1 MADLTNSKPK
11 DTYQRLVQ
19 VESDETNRFKRFQN
33 GLGSPILS
41 ASFYTLEVANDLY
54 VRSGSVYAQSFI
66 TTYTTSSTLF
76 QSGSTKFGD
85 GMEDKHEFSGSVTIT
100 GSLELEGTDFTLTG
114 SFNHSGSYNHIG
126 DTSQTGN
133 TVRTGDT
140 TLTGD
145 LTHTGTILL
154 NSTGDINLTGNIVQI
169 GNTTQTG
176 DTSITGDLTHSGSID
191 LNSVGDVRLTG
202 NITQIGNVNQTGDT
216 SITGNLSHSGSIDL
230 NSIGDVRLTG
240 NITHIGNVN
249 QTGDSNISGDLVVGG
264 TVTAQEF
271 KTELVTS
278 ATIFES
284 GSTIFGNSLDD
295 THTITGSVAITGSLN
310 VDNRAT
316 AISVDSQFFM
326 SPKSVGDMVIP
337 SNYNMRIFHDTEITG
352 ELYVGANSDVYVVK
366 YATTD

>member
-133 TVRTGDT
+133 TVRIGDT

-145 LTHTGTILL
+145 LTHTGTILF

-202 NITQIGNVNQTGDT
+202 NITQ
-216 SITGNLSHSGSIDL
+216 
-230 NSIGDVRLTG
+230 
-240 NITHIGNVN
+240 IGNVN

>member
-126 DTSQTGN
+126 GTSQTGN
-133 TVRTGDT
+133 TVRIGDT
-140 TLTGD
+140 TLTGN

-191 LNSVGDVRLTG
+191 LNSIGDVRLTG
-202 NITQIGNVNQTGDT
+202 NITQIGNVNQTG
-216 SITGNLSHSGSIDL
+216 N
-230 NSIGDVRLTG
+230 
-240 NITHIGNVN
+240 
-249 QTGDSNISGDLVVGG
+249 SNISGDLVVGG

-337 SNYNMRIFHDTEITG
+337 PNYNMRIFHDTEITG

>member
-19 VESDETNRFKRFQN
+19 IETDSNTYPFSRFQN
-33 GLGSPILS
+33 GLGEPINS
-41 ASFYTLEVANDLY
+41 ASFFELIVRDNIY
-54 VRSGSVYAQSFI
+54 VQSGSVYAQSFI
-66 TTYTTSSTLF
+66 TTYTSSSVLF
-76 QSGSTKFGD
+76 QSGSTQFGN
-85 GMEDKHEFSGSVTIT
+85 GLEDKHAFTGSVDISSSLGIT
-100 GSLELEGTDFTLTG
+100 GSLD
-114 SFNHSGSYNHIG
+114 HIG
-126 DTSQTGN
+126 DHTQI
-133 TVRTGDT
+133 GDT
-140 TLTGD
+140 TLTGDTTRIGDTTLSGD
-145 LTHTGTILL
+145 LTHTGTILF
-154 NSTGDINLTGNIVQI
+154 NSTGDINLTGNILQI

-176 DTSITGDLTHSGSID
+176 GTSITGDLTHSGSID
-191 LNSVGDVRLTG
+191 LNSVGNVRLTG
-202 NITQIGNVNQTGDT
+202 NITQ
-216 SITGNLSHSGSIDL
+216 
-230 NSIGDVRLTG
+230 
-240 NITHIGNVN
+240 IGNVN

-337 SNYNMRIFHDTEITG
+337 SNYNMRIFHDTTITG

>member
-133 TVRTGDT
+133 TVRIGDT
-140 TLTGD
+140 TLTGN

-154 NSTGDINLTGNIVQI
+154 NSTGDINLTGSIVQI

-191 LNSVGDVRLTG
+191 LNSIGDVRLTG
-202 NITQIGNVNQTGDT
+202 NITQ
-216 SITGNLSHSGSIDL
+216 
-230 NSIGDVRLTG
+230 
-240 NITHIGNVN
+240 IGNVN

-295 THTITGSVAITGSLN
+295 THTITGSVAITGSLD

>member
-41 ASFYTLEVANDLY
+41 ASFYTLEVANDIY
-54 VRSGSVYAQSFI
+54 VRSGSVYAQSFV

-85 GMEDKHEFSGSVTIT
+85 GIEDKHEFT
-100 GSLELEGTDFTLTG
+100 GSLVVTG
-114 SFNHSGSYNHIG
+114 SHSMTGSVEQVGNYTIVGNT
-126 DTSQTGN
+126 DQTGN
-133 TVRTGDT
+133 FSIIGDSS
-140 TLTGD
+140 LTG
-145 LTHTGTILL
+145 G
-154 NSTGDINLTGNIVQI
+154 
-169 GNTTQTG
+169 
-176 DTSITGDLTHSGSID
+176 LTHSGSID
-191 LNSVGDVRLTG
+191 LNSIGNVRLTG
-202 NITQIGNVNQTGDT
+202 NITHIGDTSQTGDT
-216 SITGNLSHSGSIDL
+216 SVTGDTTLTGNLTHSGSISL

-271 KTELVTS
+271 RTELVTS

-284 GSTIFGNSLDD
+284 GSTQFGDSLDD
-295 THTITGSVAITGSLN
+295 THKFTGSLDVTGSLE
-310 VDNRAT
+310 VDERIT
-316 AISVDSQFFM
+316 AKSIGSEFFM
-326 SPKSVGDMVIP
+326 SPKSVGDMVVP
-337 SNYNMRIFHDTEITG
+337 ANYNIRIFHDTEITG

>member
-85 GMEDKHEFSGSVTIT
+85 GIEDKHEFT
-100 GSLELEGTDFTLTG
+100 GSLVVTGSHSMTGSVEQVGNYTIVGNTDQTGDFSITGDSILTG
-114 SFNHSGSYNHIG
+114 GLTHSGSI
-126 DTSQTGN
+126 D
-133 TVRTGDT
+133 
-140 TLTGD
+140 
-145 LTHTGTILL
+145 L
-154 NSTGDINLTGNIVQI
+154 NSIGNVRLTGNIVQI

-176 DTSITGDLTHSGSID
+176 DTSITGNLT
-191 LNSVGDVRLTG
+191 
-202 NITQIGNVNQTGDT
+202 
-216 SITGNLSHSGSIDL
+216 HSGSIDL

-240 NITHIGNVN
+240 NITQIGNVN

-337 SNYNMRIFHDTEITG
+337 SNYNMRIFHDTTITG

>member
-1 MADLTNSKPK
+1 MANLTNSKIK

-19 VESDETNRFKRFQN
+19 VESGSESRFQRFQN

-41 ASFYTLEVANDLY
+41 ASFYTLEVANDIY

-85 GMEDKHEFSGSVTIT
+85 GLEDKHEFTGSVVISGSL
-100 GSLELEGTDFTLTG
+100 GLEGTDLTLTG
-114 SFNHSGSYNHIG
+114 SFNHLGQYNHNG
-126 DTSQTGN
+126 NTVQTGN

-140 TLTGD
+140 SLTGN
-145 LTHTGTILL
+145 LTHSGSISL
-154 NSTGDINLTGNIVQI
+154 NGIGNARLTGNIVHI

-176 DTSITGDLTHSGSID
+176 DTSITGNLTQSGSI
-191 LNSVGDVRLTG
+191 N
-202 NITQIGNVNQTGDT
+202 
-216 SITGNLSHSGSIDL
+216 L

-240 NITHIGNVN
+240 NITHIGNVT
-249 QTGDSNISGDLVVGG
+249 QTGDSNISGDLIVGG

-271 KTELVTS
+271 RTELVTS

-284 GSTIFGNSLDD
+284 GSTQFGNDLSDTHKFTGSLD
-295 THTITGSVAITGSLN
+295 ITGSLE
-310 VDNRAT
+310 VDERLT
-316 AISVDSQFFM
+316 AKSIGSEFFM
-326 SPKSVGDMVIP
+326 SPKTVGDMVVP
-337 SNYNMRIFHDTEITG
+337 ANYNMRIFHDTEITG

>member
-19 VESDETNRFKRFQN
+19 IETDTNTYPFSRFQN
-33 GLGSPILS
+33 GLGEPINS
-41 ASFYTLEVANDLY
+41 ASFFELVVRDNIY
-54 VRSGSVYAQSFI
+54 VQSGSVYAQSFI
-66 TTYTTSSTLF
+66 TTYTSSSVLF
-76 QSGSTKFGD
+76 QSGSTQFGN
-85 GMEDKHEFSGSVTIT
+85 GLEDRHAFTGSVDISSSLAIT
-100 GSLELEGTDFTLTG
+100 GSLK
-114 SFNHSGSYNHIG
+114 HIG
-126 DTSQTGN
+126 NHTQ
-133 TVRTGDT
+133 TGDT

-145 LTHTGTILL
+145 TVRVGDTTLTGNLTHTGTILL

-191 LNSVGDVRLTG
+191 LNSIGDVRLTG
-202 NITQIGNVNQTGDT
+202 NITQ
-216 SITGNLSHSGSIDL
+216 
-230 NSIGDVRLTG
+230 
-240 NITHIGNVN
+240 IGNVN